1 LLFKYLGV
9 IDVLTAVITAEGDRT
24 KMTTSNTETATA
36 DTAAAVAEPGANVA
50 PEKGSSKK
58 AARTKKSAPRSRK
71 SGKGGK
77 PKAAAT
83 AKPKKAAKAPQK
95 AEPAKTEGVRAKVLD
110 LLKRPNGATL
120 KELMKTTGWQA
131 HSLRGFLSGTV
142 GKKLQLVVT
151 STKGADGER
160 RYSVGK

>member
-1 LLFKYLGV
+1 
-9 IDVLTAVITAEGDRT
+9 
-24 KMTTSNTETATA
+24 MTTSNTETATT
-36 DTAAAVAEPGANVA
+36 DTAVAEPGANVA
-50 PEKGSSKK
+50 PQRASSKK
-58 AARTKKSAPRSRK
+58 AARTKKSAPKGQK

-83 AKPKKAAKAPQK
+83 AQPKKAAKAPPRAQ
-95 AEPAKTEGVRAKVLD
+95 PAKGVREGSKTAQVLD

-120 KELMKTTGWQA
+120 KDLMKATGWQP

-142 GKKLQLVVT
+142 GKKLRLAVT

-160 RYSVGK
+160 SYSLGK

>member
-1 LLFKYLGV
+1 
-9 IDVLTAVITAEGDRT
+9 
-24 KMTTSNTETATA
+24 MTTSNTETATT
-36 DTAAAVAEPGANVA
+36 DTAVVEPGANVA
-50 PEKGSSKK
+50 PQRASSKK
-58 AARTKKSAPRSRK
+58 AARTKKSAPKGQK

-95 AEPAKTEGVRAKVLD
+95 AEPAKTEGVREGSKTAKVLD

-120 KELMKTTGWQA
+120 KELMKTTGWQP

-142 GKKLQLVVT
+142 GKKLRLAVT

-160 RYSVGK
+160 SYSLGK